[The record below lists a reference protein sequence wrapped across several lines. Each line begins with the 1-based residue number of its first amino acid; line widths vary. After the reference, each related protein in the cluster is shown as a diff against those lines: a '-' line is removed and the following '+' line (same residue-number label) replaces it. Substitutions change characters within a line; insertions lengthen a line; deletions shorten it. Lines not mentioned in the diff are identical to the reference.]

1 MATVTITLEDKGPG
15 FSVEARFDPAPSQ
28 EAVEAHSHEL
38 TQAQHV
44 AVHLMEFLEQSK
56 AAERER
62 EREPDTGPTVKSG
75 TVLVQADDPRYKL

>member
-56 AAERER
+56 AAERE
-62 EREPDTGPTVKSG
+62 PDTGPTVKSG

>member
-56 AAERER
+56 DA